1 MINTRRYD
9 LNNQGLIESCVQQM
23 TTQGVCVLPD
33 FLTSEAVEILR
44 QQSDALAAQAFRSA
58 SRATPYL
65 GPVDESFPVGHPRNT
80 ITQSSVEVVAYDQF
94 AKGDGL
100 RALYEWDPLLDF
112 IRQCL
117 GLSELFR
124 YADPFGALN
133 LAVMRDGDLLGWHF
147 DMTDFVVSIA
157 IQSSIFGGHFE
168 NAKQIRNAEQPNYET
183 IQQVMNGQS
192 PESVRTE
199 PMTPG
204 TLMLFNGRWSMHR
217 VTMIEGDVPRYVAL
231 LAYDTKPGTDSTDTL
246 KMSRYGRLA
255 HQANGDIS

>member
-9 LNNQGLIESCVQQM
+9 LNDQDLIESCVQQM

-33 FLTSEAVEILR
+33 FLTLEAVEILR
-44 QQSDALAAQAFRSA
+44 QQSDVLSAQAFRSA

-65 GPVDESFPVGHPRNT
+65 GPVDESFPVGHPRNM

-100 RALYEWDPLLDF
+100 RALYEWDPLLEF
-112 IRQCL
+112 IRECL
-117 GLSELFR
+117 GLTQLFR

-157 IQSSIFGGHFE
+157 IQSSVSGGYFE
-168 NAKQIRNAEQPNYET
+168 NAKQIRNAEQPNYST
-183 IQQVMNGQS
+183 IQKVLSGQA

-217 VTMIEGDVPRYVAL
+217 VTTIEGDVPRYVAL

>member
-1 MINTRRYD
+1 MINTHRYNLNDQD
-9 LNNQGLIESCVQQM
+9 LIKSCVQQM

-117 GLSELFR
+117 GLNELFR

-183 IQQVMNGQS
+183 IQKVISGQS

>member
-1 MINTRRYD
+1 MINTHRYN
-9 LNNQGLIESCVQQM
+9 LNDQGLIESCVQQM

-183 IQQVMNGQS
+183 IQKVISGQS

>member
-1 MINTRRYD
+1 MINTHRYN
-9 LNNQGLIESCVQQM
+9 LNDQGLIESCVQQM

-117 GLSELFR
+117 GLNELFR

-183 IQQVMNGQS
+183 IQKVISGQS